1 MEDRDRPRARAR
13 RQPGRSH
20 RGGRHQARGAARRP
34 PCRNRA
40 NGSQRFRREPELGAL
55 QPGREDGRRDE
66 PRQDGDS
73 LGRRVGDTP
82 RDAARPLE
90 LRAAAGLQSRRGDA
104 LHGESRRHRDR
115 LGSHRR
121 PQARAAVHV
130 HARPEVLRTHD
141 RLRRPPGE
149 AQPRRP
155 VDRGRPQG
163 AGHRALGRARAHA
176 GRGAPSRHGRRGQ
189 VARLLTGWANACGR
203 RRHDTLTLWDVR
215 SRSRLHGPLYAG
227 NPSLVLAVGFSP
239 DGATLATASSDL
251 GLQLWDAATGDT
263 LDDLGFGWNAS
274 DVAFSADG
282 AMIAS
287 VRAAREARR
296 SGTRPQ
302 ARRSPRST
310 ARRKP

>member
-20 RGGRHQARGAARRP
+20 RGGRHRARGPARRP
-34 PCRNRA
+34 PLRNRA
-40 NGSQRFRREPELGAL
+40 NGSQRFRREPELAAL
-55 QPGREDGRRDE
+55 QPGRQDGRVDE

-104 LHGESRRHRDR
+104 LHGESRRHGDR
-115 LGSHRR
+115 LGSHGR

-130 HARPEVLRTHD
+130 HARPDVLQD

-149 AQPRRP
+149 VQPRRP
-155 VDRGRPQG
+155 ADRGRPQG

-176 GRGAPSRHGRRGQ
+176 GRGAPSRDGRRGQ
-189 VARLLTGWANACGR
+189 GARLLTGRANACGR
-203 RRHDTLTLWDVR
+203 HRRPR
-215 SRSRLHGPLYAG
+215 SRSGMSARDRGSTGRSTRGTRLC
-227 NPSLVLAVGFSP
+227 VLAVGFSP

-251 GLQLWDAATGDT
+251 GLQLWDAATGDS
-263 LDDLGFGWNAS
+263 LDDPGFG
-274 DVAFSADG
+274 
-282 AMIAS
+282 
-287 VRAAREARR
+287 RAARA
-296 SGTRPQ
+296 T
-302 ARRSPRST
+302 SPSAPT
-310 ARRKP
+310 AR